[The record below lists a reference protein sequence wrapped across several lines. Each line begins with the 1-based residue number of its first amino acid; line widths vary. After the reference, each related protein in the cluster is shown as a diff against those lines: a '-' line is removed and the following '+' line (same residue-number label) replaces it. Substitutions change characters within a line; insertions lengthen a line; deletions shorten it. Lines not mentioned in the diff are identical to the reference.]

1 MIEELIVRGV
11 GGIKDARLVFGGQF
25 IVITGE
31 SGSGKSSL
39 VRALEF
45 ISGKRAQTSLIHTND
60 EMCDVQ
66 LAIST
71 SRIYGLEDEY
81 QPQDGI
87 VIARRTFNRAGRGRS
102 TLQNVLLPLNSLAS
116 AMERELV
123 IQSQFA
129 QLGLLDPNKQL
140 ELVDSC
146 GGEALE
152 EAKLKLGETFRE
164 TLALEKNILA
174 IKKRKS
180 EIEEKYQ
187 DAENIMRQINALELT
202 ESSEG
207 DWLKELKDLDES
219 TRRYESFKEINQRF
233 SGTASGDGVVEGLET
248 IAKDIYGII
257 AKTDDKIR
265 QDIEKMLSS
274 AQSIAKQLNAMTQN
288 ENKYDNAEEARER
301 LEKKLG
307 LLRKIKR
314 NLELPNTKAL
324 LDYAQTA
331 ETELAWLKNI
341 HTEIEEL
348 EVKAKVLKR
357 NISSIAVEVRNKRK
371 ESAAVLADKVNKHLN
386 DLAMEYAT
394 FDIEIEELNR
404 VRATGA
410 ENASFTLTLPDQR
423 PMPVGKTAS
432 GGELSRILIAIQLA
446 VGDDKLPGTLVFDE
460 VEAGLGGKTALL
472 AGYKL
477 RELSGRC
484 RTILITHEATIAAMA
499 DRHFLVKRKA
509 DDTII
514 SEITDI
520 EREREIARMLA
531 GDETSSE
538 ALEHARSLLELNKR

>member
-116 AMERELV
+116 AMEHELV

-314 NLELPNTKAL
+314 NLELPNTQAL

-348 EVKAKVLKR
+348 EAKAKVLKR

-371 ESAAVLADKVNKHLN
+371 ESAAVLAEKVNKHLN

-423 PMPVGKTAS
+423 PTPVGKTAS

-514 SEITDI
+514 SEITDR